1 MHVQGHPTNR
11 HDRPQRAK
19 KLRREDVVDAPV
31 WAGTHE
37 LVVDIAVVLRQGR
50 VHLNKK
56 RRKIARDLG
65 LRKYNQVILGS
76 SIDPNLRGRLRVLG
90 VGVDV
95 YRIRTPYPM
104 AVKSSDWR
112 SEVSVDIEPIPELG
126 GASVEFNRGEYLE
139 VYDDEAGLS
148 SAQWSTFS
156 SVDEFVARS
165 IDALGVPAEGKKAAV
180 RLDGPKRELREFAAD
195 DKSLLKYVRNN
206 ALKIAFCR
214 VDFGIYSILWNANP
228 APGRENDDKADS
240 GRGDATGG
248 IVFRTGD
255 IGPVIVTIE
264 TTGTEN
270 VRNYVAKAL
279 PDLVKV
285 IANYTL

>member
-1 MHVQGHPTNR
+1 M
-11 HDRPQRAK
+11 
-19 KLRREDVVDAPV
+19 
-31 WAGTHE
+31 
-37 LVVDIAVVLRQGR
+37 
-50 VHLNKK
+50 
-56 RRKIARDLG
+56 
-65 LRKYNQVILGS
+65 
-76 SIDPNLRGRLRVLG
+76 
-90 VGVDV
+90 
-95 YRIRTPYPM
+95 
-104 AVKSSDWR
+104 
-112 SEVSVDIEPIPELG
+112 SVDIEPIPELG